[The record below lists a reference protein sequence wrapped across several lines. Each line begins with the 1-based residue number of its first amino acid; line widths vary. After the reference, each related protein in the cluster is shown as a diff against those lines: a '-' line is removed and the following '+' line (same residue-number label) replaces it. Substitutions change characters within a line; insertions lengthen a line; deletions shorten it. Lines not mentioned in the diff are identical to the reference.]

1 MDHDL
6 GIDLDAIYS
15 VIENSD
21 VFIIR
26 FNLIDNNIVR
36 HNLTL
41 YREIDCW
48 ELFVDWTPNGYA
60 KGLYFR
66 LNLKSDMLQDLK
78 VEQKTGIYTT
88 RPSF

>member
-1 MDHDL
+1 MNSNE
-6 GIDLDAIYS
+6 IS
-15 VIENSD
+15 FIEKENT
-21 VFIIR
+21 ICKELYK
-26 FNLIDNNIVR
+26 NLIDNNIVR

-60 KGLYFR
+60 RGLYFR
-66 LNLKSDMLQDLK
+66 LNLKSDILQDLK

>member
-1 MDHDL
+1 MEP
-6 GIDLDAIYS
+6 YQS
-15 VIENSD
+15 M
-21 VFIIR
+21 FI
-26 FNLIDNNIVR
+26 
-36 HNLTL
+36 
-41 YREIDCW
+41 CW

-60 KGLYFR
+60 RGLYFR